1 MDDSTDIVLNNH
13 LLESLLINFTEN
25 NDDSTNIELNNFLPE
40 SIPICSMDD
49 DNPTFFYQK

>member
-13 LLESLLINFTEN
+13 LPESLPINFTEN

-40 SIPICSMDD
+40 LIPICSMDD
-49 DNPTFFYQK
+49 DNLTFFYQK